1 MQVNLTKR
9 YIEGLMPPA
18 DGRLYLRDSRTPGL
32 QLAVTPNG
40 HKSFYCYRKVSGRP
54 ERILLGPWPDLTV
67 ENARKAAAVVNGRI
81 AAGENPSDRRRKA
94 RGTMTLKELFDVYL
108 DDAKQHKKTWA
119 ADQWQFD
126 KYLAKWK
133 SRRLFE
139 IRRSDVQALHAK
151 LGKDSGKYAA
161 NRVLAL
167 ISKLFSFAIDTA
179 GYEKTNPARGIKRF
193 AEQQRDRFLTPD
205 ELPKFFK
212 AVNAEPNDS
221 ARDFILVALFTGARR
236 GNVQAM
242 RWEEIDLGRAV
253 WRIPDTK
260 GGEPVNVVLTAE
272 ALKIL
277 KRRKAAADDSPW
289 VFPSYGK
296 TGHITEPKTAWAAV
310 LKRAGIVNL
319 RIHDLR
325 RSLGSW
331 QAMTGASLPVIGKSL
346 GHRNQSTT
354 AIYSRLTLG
363 PVRESVGKATTAMM
377 AAAKPKKAKGG
388 RNGKA

>member
-1 MQVNLTKR
+1 MHVNLTKR
-9 YIEGLMPPA
+9 YIDGLMPPEA
-18 DGRLYLRDSRTPGL
+18 GRLYLRDSKTPGL
-32 QLAVTPNG
+32 LLAITPSG
-40 HKSFYCYRKVSGRP
+40 HKSFYCYRKVNGRP

-81 AAGENPSDRRRKA
+81 AKGENPQADRRKA
-94 RGTMTLKELFDVYL
+94 RGTMTLKALFELYL
-108 DDAKQHKKTWA
+108 ASAKQHKKTWK
-119 ADQWQFD
+119 ADEWQFD

-139 IRRSDVQALHAK
+139 IRTSDVQALHIK
-151 LGKDSGKYAA
+151 LGEDSGKYTA

-167 ISKLFSFAIDTA
+167 ISALFNFAIEKHD
-179 GYEKTNPARGIKRF
+179 YEKANPTRGIDRF
-193 AEQQRDRFLTPD
+193 DEHKRDRFLTPD
-205 ELPKFFK
+205 ELPKFFA
-212 AVNAEPNDS
+212 AVEAEPNEG
-221 ARDFILVALFTGARR
+221 ARDFILLALFTGARR
-236 GNVQAM
+236 GNVQSM

-260 GGEPVNVVLTAE
+260 NGEPLDVVLTAE

-277 KRRKAAADDSPW
+277 KRRQAAANGSPW
-289 VFPSYGK
+289 VFPSWSK

-310 LKRAGIVNL
+310 LERAGISNL

-331 QAMTGASLPVIGKSL
+331 QAITGASLPVIGKSL

-354 AIYSRLTLG
+354 AIYSRLTLE
-363 PVRESVGKATTAMM
+363 PVRESVSK
-377 AAAKPKKAKGG
+377 AAAAMIAVWKPKPKRKA
-388 RNGKA
+388 RRAS